1 MNSQTLPFR
10 TRFNPEPGITTNTY
24 GASKVDLSKQEETDI
39 YAVMRKYNV
48 TPEQFEQRT
57 RPEHELFI
65 DTTIIPKNMTLSQAV
80 EFKNQFVDYF
90 QAAPAKFRR
99 LFKDNPDNFYLAYK
113 QGEYENLIKYGALT
127 QEQVNQQKEAIKAEL
142 RPMQDKI
149 AAYETQIAEERAKNE
164 RLNALLNANEAKKVD

>member
-1 MNSQTLPFR
+1 MTSTQLIFR
-10 TRFNPEPGITTNTY
+10 TRFTPKKGIVTNTE
-24 GASKVDLSKQEETDI
+24 GVSKVDLSKQEETDI

-57 RPEHELFI
+57 KPEHELFI
-65 DTTIIPKNMTLSQAV
+65 DTTLTPKNMTLSQAV

-113 QGEYENLIKYGALT
+113 QGEYDNLIKYGALT

-142 RPMQDKI
+142 RPMEDKI
-149 AAYETQIAEERAKNE
+149 ASYEKALDEERSRNE
-164 RLNALLNANEAKKVD
+164 RLTALLNSNEGKKVD

>member
-1 MNSQTLPFR
+1 MNTAKLPFR
-10 TRFNPEPGITTNTY
+10 TRFDAKKGIVTNTKKI
-24 GASKVDLSKQEETDI
+24 SKVDLSKQEETDI

-57 RPEHELFI
+57 KPVHELFI
-65 DTTIIPKNMTLSQAV
+65 DTTIIPKNMTLSEAI

-127 QEQVNQQKEAIKAEL
+127 QEQVNQQKEAIKAEM
-142 RPMQDKI
+142 RPIQDKI
-149 AAYETQIAEERAKNE
+149 TAYEKQLADERAKNE
-164 RLNALLNANEAKKVD
+164 RLNALLNANEDKKVD